1 MRHGFAILSVA
12 LVAALISP
20 PLATSAQ
27 EVGIATSPDT
37 SAARTAK
44 LAFSKNGRLLHEI
57 RSVSA
62 TSSDDFEHVRAI
74 TYDASTGATIH
85 SLNLGP
91 HTDFLSATSDGQ
103 TAIISVD
110 RNREGVRAHLLLVDV
125 ETGKTQDLP
134 SKWFDANDQSPYAQI
149 SGDGRLVST
158 YMESGANDSPMIVN
172 VYDWR
177 TKKLVARQT
186 SGYISAGGAFA
197 GGVTEDGKIEFSNNR
212 VGSEIVDSKTGRLI
226 ARFGPNSHRSL
237 DGVWVV
243 EFPNAW
249 YDDAPAEAVIK
260 NGGNGKVTGKL
271 DLHIEDTEKWAWGP
285 GAFCGTSGRF
295 IAATAD
301 KVQAFEI
308 PSGKKIADIPATAWR
323 DMSAINGDPT
333 VTVACSS
340 NGKRVAIRSGE
351 RLTLHD
357 LN

>member
-1 MRHGFAILSVA
+1 MRHRFAILSVA

-74 TYDASTGATIH
+74 TYDAATGATIH

-212 VGSEIVDSKTGRLI
+212 VGSEIVDPKTGRVI
-226 ARFGPNSHRSL
+226 ARFGPSL
-237 DGVWVV
+237 
-243 EFPNAW
+243 
-249 YDDAPAEAVIK
+249 
-260 NGGNGKVTGKL
+260 
-271 DLHIEDTEKWAWGP
+271 
-285 GAFCGTSGRF
+285 
-295 IAATAD
+295 
-301 KVQAFEI
+301 
-308 PSGKKIADIPATAWR
+308 
-323 DMSAINGDPT
+323 
-333 VTVACSS
+333 
-340 NGKRVAIRSGE
+340 
-351 RLTLHD
+351 
-357 LN
+357 